1 MEVGAGV
8 KDLVTGIQHLGIPV
22 KDMGASLEFYGK
34 LGFEEAFSTTNNGN
48 RVVFVRQ
55 KNLVI
60 ELYEEKETAQRPGAI
75 DHVALD
81 VTDIEKTFELVK
93 TLGCEMLDSSIQ
105 YLPFWDHGVRFFTIL
120 GPNKE
125 KVEFSQMM

>member
-34 LGFEEAFSTTNNGN
+34 LGFEEAFSTTNNEN

-60 ELYEEKETAQRPGAI
+60 ELYEEKETAQRPGAVSYT
-75 DHVALD
+75 HLD
-81 VTDIEKTFELVK
+81 VYKRQAGARTTMKKGAIPAMADGETIMKLAVTIHNQDKRWE
-93 TLGCEMLDSSIQ
+93 D
-105 YLPFWDHGVRFFTIL
+105 FT
-120 GPNKE
+120 
-125 KVEFSQMM
+125 

>member
-1 MEVGAGV
+1 M
-8 KDLVTGIQHLGIPV
+8 
-22 KDMGASLEFYGK
+22 
-34 LGFEEAFSTTNNGN
+34 
-48 RVVFVRQ
+48 
-55 KNLVI
+55 
-60 ELYEEKETAQRPGAI
+60 
-75 DHVALD
+75 ALD